1 MSERPANLFIEDIW
15 EALGRIER
23 YIEGSDQ
30 DRFRADEK
38 TVDAV
43 ARNLEI
49 IGEAASRLSDE
60 FKDAHSDIEWRKI
73 VGLRHRIVHDY
84 FGLDLD
90 IIWQILQTD
99 LQVFK
104 TAIGAIRQHLDATG

>member
-1 MSERPANLFIEDIW
+1 MSERPANLLLRDMIEAAEKID
-15 EALGRIER
+15 R
-23 YIEGSDQ
+23 YVAGMGQDQ
-30 DRFRADEK
+30 FLADEK

-49 IGEAASRLSDE
+49 IGEAANRLRRTFTAE
-60 FKDAHSDIEWRKI
+60 HGEVEWSSI

-90 IIWQILQTD
+90 IIWTIVTRD
-99 LQVFK
+99 LPSFRAKVQ
-104 TAIGAIRQHLDATG
+104 RLLPD